1 MTMPIYIN
9 TLEHAKKL
17 AAAGI
22 PQQQAEAHALVLGD
36 TLSQSMIVVPDD
48 LTLLRTDILARIDV
62 LKVELN
68 ARIDAVE
75 QSFNAKLA
83 ALEQS
88 LNAKLAALEQSL
100 SARLDVVERKLKSL
114 SWIVMVSTAINIE
127 INTVVLIKLFSLHP

>member
-88 LNAKLAALEQSL
+88 L

-114 SWIVMVSTAINIE
+114 SWIVMVSTAINIA